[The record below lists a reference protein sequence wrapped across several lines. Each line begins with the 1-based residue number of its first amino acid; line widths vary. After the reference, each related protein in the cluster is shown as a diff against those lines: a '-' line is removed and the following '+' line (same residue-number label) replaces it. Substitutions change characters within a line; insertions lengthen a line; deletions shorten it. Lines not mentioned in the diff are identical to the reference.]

1 LALQKSNLNVRREI
15 LGEPTNPS
23 TPLAVPKISC
33 LHHRLLGKSVEW
45 RKSGRCRGDSG

>member
-33 LHHRLLGKSVEW
+33 LHHRLLGVT
-45 RKSGRCRGDSG
+45 CV